1 MVLREY
7 QLGAA
12 TVRRQCASLFLVDAT
27 STDRVRAWQL
37 LLHASRCSS
46 YVLIIAR
53 VSMSLSPTHHW
64 CDINVWHGDEMSFAG
79 FQFKPRRSLAPHSC
93 RLECRLRRNTLRDSL
108 HSQRHMCR
116 LYALYERQDAD
127 SEGVHVPS
135 GCRGVQEQA
144 AFGRLDDPLL
154 REGGGCSAYSIS
166 TVLRIA

>member
-27 STDRVRAWQL
+27 SIDRVRAWQL

-46 YVLIIAR
+46 SPVCLCHCLQRIIG
-53 VSMSLSPTHHW
+53 VISMSGMVMSMSL
-64 CDINVWHGDEMSFAG
+64 AG

-144 AFGRLDDPLL
+144 AFGRLDDSLL